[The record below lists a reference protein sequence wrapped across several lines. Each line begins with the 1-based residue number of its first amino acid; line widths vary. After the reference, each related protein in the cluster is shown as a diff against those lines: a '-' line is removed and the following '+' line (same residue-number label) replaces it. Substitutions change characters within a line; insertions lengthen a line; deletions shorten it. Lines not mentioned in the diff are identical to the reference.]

1 MNDDIGLAI
10 LEELRKQ
17 NEILYKQNEM
27 LHFQAKVLNKIYGK
41 NSENNATLRL
51 MLLLFMNVH
60 DDIDFADIW
69 LGDKKDSE
77 NE

>member
-17 NEILYKQNEM
+17 NEM
-27 LHFQAKVLNKIYGK
+27 LHFQAKVLSEILGK
-41 NSENNATLRL
+41 SINHKTLLTMIAVILVNIHDVDLSKLGYDVNNE
-51 MLLLFMNVH
+51 
-60 DDIDFADIW
+60 
-69 LGDKKDSE
+69 DSE

>member
-17 NEILYKQNEM
+17 NEM
-27 LHFQAKVLNKIYGK
+27 LHFQAKVLNEILGK
-41 NSENNATLRL
+41 SINHKTLLTMITVILVNIHDVDLSKLGYDVNNE
-51 MLLLFMNVH
+51 
-60 DDIDFADIW
+60 
-69 LGDKKDSE
+69 DSE

>member
-17 NEILYKQNEM
+17 NEM
-27 LHFQAKVLNKIYGK
+27 LHFQANVLNEILGK
-41 NSENNATLRL
+41 SINHKTLLTMIAVILVNIHDVDLSKLGYDVNNE
-51 MLLLFMNVH
+51 
-60 DDIDFADIW
+60 
-69 LGDKKDSE
+69 DSE

>member
-17 NEILYKQNEM
+17 NEM
-27 LHFQAKVLNKIYGK
+27 LHFQAKVLNEILGK
-41 NSENNATLRL
+41 SINHKTLLTMIAVILVNIHDVDLSKLGYDVNNE
-51 MLLLFMNVH
+51 
-60 DDIDFADIW
+60 
-69 LGDKKDSE
+69 DSE

>member
-27 LHFQAKVLNKIYGK
+27 LNFQAKVL
-41 NSENNATLRL
+41 SEILEKSINHKTLLTMIATIL
-51 MLLLFMNVH
+51 VTIH
-60 DDIDFADIW
+60 DVDLSKLGYDIN
-69 LGDKKDSE
+69 KKDSE

>member
-17 NEILYKQNEM
+17 NEM
-27 LHFQAKVLNKIYGK
+27 LHFQNKVLTGILEKSINHKTLLTMI
-41 NSENNATLRL
+41 ATILVT
-51 MLLLFMNVH
+51 VH
-60 DDIDFADIW
+60 DVDLSK
-69 LGDKKDSE
+69 LGYDVNKKDSE

>member
-27 LHFQAKVLNKIYGK
+27 LNFQAKVLSEILEKSINHKTLLTMIATILVTIHDVDLSKLGYGV
-41 NSENNATLRL
+41 N
-51 MLLLFMNVH
+51 
-60 DDIDFADIW
+60 
-69 LGDKKDSE
+69 KKDSE

>member
-17 NEILYKQNEM
+17 NEIL
-27 LHFQAKVLNKIYGK
+27 HFQDKVL
-41 NSENNATLRL
+41 SEILEKSINHKTLLTMIATIL
-51 MLLLFMNVH
+51 VTIH
-60 DDIDFADIW
+60 DVDLSK
-69 LGDKKDSE
+69 LGYDVNKKDSE

>member
-27 LHFQAKVLNKIYGK
+27 LNFQAKVL
-41 NSENNATLRL
+41 SEILEKSINHKTLLTMIATIL
-51 MLLLFMNVH
+51 VTIH
-60 DDIDFADIW
+60 DVDLSK
-69 LGDKKDSE
+69 LGYDVNKKDSE

>member
-17 NEILYKQNEM
+17 NEIL
-27 LHFQAKVLNKIYGK
+27 HFQDKVL
-41 NSENNATLRL
+41 SEILEKSINHKTLLTMIATIL
-51 MLLLFMNVH
+51 VTIH
-60 DDIDFADIW
+60 DVDLSKLGYDIN
-69 LGDKKDSE
+69 KKDSE